1 MPDPASEADAVE
13 SDDEQQPR
21 GKHKNH
27 KKHKHL
33 LAFDSGPAEP
43 AASNDPKR
51 NDPDTAKPAKR
62 DLQLKGRIFALGELS
77 HRHETVVGDSGALVT
92 RNRDALDLSL
102 QSARFGIEY
111 RSPLRFLSAQLELE
125 IAGKPRVK
133 DAFIEAGKRF
143 FVKAGQFKVPSA
155 ALELASPWTLPL
167 ARRGLIH
174 DLMTDWMDIAG
185 RAPGV
190 AVGYRGKG
198 AFKPKLTLGAFQGT
212 TLKQVA
218 PDDRDVKLIDHAS
231 LKAQTLAARGEVS
244 LASVTLGGWYE
255 QRVGSTAVG
264 EFSHFA
270 TFGLDAEL
278 SQRFEHGALRAW
290 IDGSAGESLYVNSDK
305 PGTDTSPWFA
315 AGRALVAYRFGGL
328 ALGDPYL
335 EPFGFF
341 ALMDPDTEV
350 AKDFVNEAALGVA
363 AGFWDRARLSLQ
375 GEMTN
380 AQRNFPEGF
389 LDNQNPDRLSLLLQ
403 AGARF

>member
-1 MPDPASEADAVE
+1 VD

-21 GKHKNH
+21 GKHKGH
-27 KKHKHL
+27 KKHKHV
-33 LAFDSGPAEP
+33 LAFDTG
-43 AASNDPKR
+43 AAT
-51 NDPDTAKPAKR
+51 PDADGDSPRAKPDKDQDKPSKR
-62 DLQLKGRIFALGELS
+62 DLQLKGRIFALSELS
-77 HRHETVVGDSGALVT
+77 HRRETVVGNDGALVT

-102 QSARFGIEY
+102 QSARFGVEY
-111 RSPLRFLSAQLELE
+111 HSPLRFLSAQLELE

-133 DAFIEAGKRF
+133 DAFIEAGRRF

-155 ALELASPWTLPL
+155 ALELASPWTLPT
-167 ARRGLIH
+167 ARRGLVH

-231 LKAQTLAARGEVS
+231 LKAQTFAARGEVT
-244 LASVTLGGWYE
+244 LAPVTLGGWYE
-255 QRVGSTAVG
+255 ERVGSTVVG
-264 EFSHFA
+264 DFSHFA
-270 TFGLDAEL
+270 TFGLDAEVA
-278 SQRFEHGALRAW
+278 QRFEHGALRAW
-290 IDGSAGESLYVNSDK
+290 VDGSVGESFYVNADK
-305 PGTDTSPWFA
+305 PGTDRSPWFA

-328 ALGDPYL
+328 ALGDPYV

-350 AKDFVNEAALGVA
+350 IKDFVTEAALGVA
-363 AGFWDRARLSLQ
+363 AGFWDRVRLSLQ
-375 GEMTN
+375 AEMTDG
-380 AQRNFPEGF
+380 QRNFPEGF
-389 LDNQNPDRLSLLLQ
+389 LDNQNPDRKSLLLQ